1 MKRGMFVF
9 AIFLLISTAGCSAAN
24 TPDNTSGIRQGY
36 TGNALTGQGGQ
47 AGAGAEERKSEWPG
61 DTVNNNAMNG
71 TGLTGGSAIS
81 ARTAG
86 NAANS
91 GAGNNAANNAGFYT
105 TGNTANRVITLLNIK
120 TPVKRG
126 GTARLSI
133 QGQPG
138 IRYTASS
145 VYNKSGKTFTSAV
158 EKTAGTDGVAN
169 WTWTVSGDT
178 APGTYNITVTGGGNV
193 LTTMY
198 TVE

>member
-1 MKRGMFVF
+1 MFVF
-9 AIFLLISTAGCSAAN
+9 AIFLLISIAGCAAAN

-36 TGNALTGQGGQ
+36 TGNTQAGQGGQ
-47 AGAGAEERKSEWPG
+47 SFAGAGERKSEWPG

-71 TGLTGGSAIS
+71 AGITGGSAIS

-91 GAGNNAANNAGFYT
+91 DAGNNAANNAGFYT

-138 IRYTASS
+138 VRYTASS

-158 EKTAGTDGVAN
+158 EKTAGTNGVAN
-169 WTWTVSGDT
+169 WTWTIGGDT
-178 APGTYNITVTGGGNV
+178 VPGTYNITVTGGGNAFS
-193 LTTMY
+193 TTY